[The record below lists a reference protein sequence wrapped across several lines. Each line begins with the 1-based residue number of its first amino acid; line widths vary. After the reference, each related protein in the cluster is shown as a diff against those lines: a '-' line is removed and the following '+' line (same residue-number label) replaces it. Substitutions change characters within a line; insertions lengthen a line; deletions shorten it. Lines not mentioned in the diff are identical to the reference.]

1 MKHLLTSTIIAALIV
16 LTLFFTNMVL
26 VDVIRDQLQRTQQLQ
41 IENKQKQSRIDEL
54 LEELAGIKVEKVP
67 EELLIH

>member
-1 MKHLLTSTIIAALIV
+1 MKHLLIAVLIA